1 MKQNCLKS
9 PKIAKN
15 HQKFIKVK
23 FSIFTNFHPIFTHFH
38 PFSPIFTHF
47 HPFSPIFHQFS
58 PISDPPFLR
67 SCTTKLKHMKSAEGT
82 TSFKN
87 HIFFKLPFFPIFSN
101 FFQFFPIFIDFFQFF
116 PIFPNF
122 RRFFPIYTRLIFRMS
137 MHIFATPRDRQEET
151 HVNKFASF
159 VQLQFSPIFTNFPQF
174 SSISANSLKEQTIF
188 TNSLKVSISSHH
200 FSSLFFA
207 FHHFSAL
214 ISQFPPISRNF
225 H

>member
-1 MKQNCLKS
+1 M
-9 PKIAKN
+9 AKN
-15 HQKFIKVK
+15 HQKCIKVK
-23 FSIFTNFHPIFTHFH
+23 FSIFTNFHPIFTHFR

-58 PISDPPFLR
+58 QISDPPFLR

-87 HIFFKLPFFPIFSN
+87 HIFFKLPFFPIF
-101 FFQFFPIFIDFFQFF
+101 
-116 PIFPNF
+116 PNF
-122 RRFFPIYTRLIFRMS
+122 RRFFSIHTRLIFRMS
-137 MHIFATPRDRQEET
+137 MHIFGSPRGRQEET

-207 FHHFSAL
+207 FPHFSAL

>member
-1 MKQNCLKS
+1 MHKS
-9 PKIAKN
+9 EIFN
-15 HQKFIKVK
+15 FHQ
-23 FSIFTNFHPIFTHFH
+23 FSPNFHPIFTHFR

-116 PIFPNF
+116 SIFPNF